1 VTIPKHCRI
10 ENNSFPKKCKVIRRD
25 D

>member
-1 VTIPKHCRI
+1 VTISKHCRI
-10 ENNSFPKKCKVIRRD
+10 ENNSFPKKCKIIRKD